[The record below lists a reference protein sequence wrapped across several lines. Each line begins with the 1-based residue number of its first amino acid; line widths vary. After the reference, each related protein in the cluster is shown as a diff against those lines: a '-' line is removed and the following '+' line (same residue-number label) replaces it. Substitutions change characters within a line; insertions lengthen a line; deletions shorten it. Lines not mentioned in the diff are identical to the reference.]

1 MSYHT
6 ALSSPAYPQPIS
18 RPSSNPH
25 SIMRRVIDE
34 IIKVPSTCKGG
45 SSMPQPVF
53 IGLEDRLRE
62 RLEKENA
69 LDALEIDLDEDG
81 PLREEYLPKRRASK
95 LVSQN
100 IQPIHGSGL
109 PMTQPLGAGK
119 WNYQD
124 VPAVKALPPPAK
136 WSPAG
141 DEPILRDRNRV
152 SGQYVAVQAPVHP
165 MQLFPASYLPHDV
178 AYNNQ
183 NWNPAGRYM
192 PVKAQPVYVHDVSS
206 VFHMSQVAY
215 NPFAPIPTLV
225 IPHSRSQS
233 LSYDQEASRNHM
245 RSYSQSRFEY
255 KNSDLR
261 MMPNEHMP
269 FKDASSKWMG
279 QSAGY
284 CAHSHPYIH
293 IPSVGIQPTW

>member
-34 IIKVPSTCKGG
+34 IIKVPSTFKSG
-45 SSMPQPVF
+45 SPLPQPVF

-62 RLEKENA
+62 RDEKENA

-95 LVSQN
+95 LASQN
-100 IQPIHGSGL
+100 AQTIHGSGL
-109 PMTQPLGAGK
+109 SHGQSMGTGK
-119 WNYQD
+119 WNFQD
-124 VPAVKALPPPAK
+124 VPKALPPPAK

-165 MQLFPASYLPHDV
+165 MQHYPASYHPHDV

-206 VFHMSQVAY
+206 VFHMSQAAY

-225 IPHSRSQS
+225 IPHSRSHS
-233 LSYDQEASRNHM
+233 LSYDQETSRNHM

-255 KNSDLR
+255 RNSDLS

-269 FKDASSKWMG
+269 FKDASSKWMD

-284 CAHSHPYIH
+284 LAHSQAYIH
-293 IPSVGIQPTW
+293 IPSIGMQPTW